1 MGCACATIKTE
12 RFMLQRTW
20 AVLQKEFIQTLRD
33 RSTLILMLSMPL
45 LQLFMLGYAVDMNVE
60 HIPTIV
66 ADQSLDAPSLAYV
79 EAMVN
84 TQYFD
89 VVEYAAD
96 EAAVVAAIDSGRVQA
111 GIVIPPDFAARVE
124 RGEAQVLFLIDGSD
138 LFTVQSGYT
147 RAAAIAQSYA
157 SEVLLKKIERSGLP
171 LSAKLPLDTRV
182 RVLYNPDMQ
191 QLWFTIPSMIGLLMQ
206 TTSVAMT
213 AAAVVREREAGTIEQ
228 LLVTPIRP
236 LELLLGK
243 IMPNVCIAI
252 INVLTIVGAGNFL
265 FHVPFRGNFWL
276 FMGLAMIYVFSGLGL
291 GLLIST
297 VANNLKQSQQ
307 LVMMIMLL
315 GVVLGGFI
323 FPRNTMPPV
332 LQVLGLLFPMTYF
345 TPISR
350 GIITKGVG
358 LDAFWDSALAMTVYA
373 AILMA
378 AAVKAFRQK
387 LE

>member
-1 MGCACATIKTE
+1 
-12 RFMLQRTW
+12 MLQRIW

-33 RSTLILMLSMPL
+33 RGTLILMLSMPL
-45 LQLFMLGYAVDMNVE
+45 LQLFLLGYAVDMNVE

-66 ADQSLDAPSLAYV
+66 ADQSLDAHSLAYV
-79 EAMVN
+79 NALVN
-84 TQYFD
+84 TRYFD
-89 VVEYAAD
+89 VIGYAAD
-96 EAAVVAAIDSGRVQA
+96 EAAVIRAIDSGRAQA

-124 RGEAQVLFLIDGSD
+124 RGEAQVLFVIDGTD

-147 RAAAIAQSYA
+147 RAATIAQSYA

-171 LSAKLPLDTRV
+171 IRAGLPLDTRV

-191 QLWFTIPSMIGLLMQ
+191 QLWFTIPSMIALLMQ

-236 LELLLGK
+236 MELLLGK
-243 IMPNVCIAI
+243 IMPNVLIAI
-252 INVLTIVGAGNFL
+252 INVLTVVAAGVFL
-265 FHVPFRGNFWL
+265 FHVPFRGNFWV
-276 FMGLAMIYVFSGLGL
+276 FMGLAMIYVFCGLGL

-297 VANNLKQSQQ
+297 IASNLKQAQQ

-315 GVVLGGFI
+315 GVVLGGYI
-323 FPRNTMPPV
+323 FPRNTMPPA
-332 LQVLGLLFPMTYF
+332 LRLLGTLFPMTF
-345 TPISR
+345 FIPISR

-358 LDAFWDSALAMTVYA
+358 VDALWAQIASLTVYA
-373 AILMA
+373 VVVMSIA
-378 AAVKAFRQK
+378 AKAFRQG

>member
-1 MGCACATIKTE
+1 
-12 RFMLQRTW
+12 MLQRIW

-33 RSTLILMLSMPL
+33 RGTLILMLSMPL

-60 HIPTIV
+60 HIPTVV
-66 ADQSLDAPSLAYV
+66 ADQSLDAHSHAYV
-79 EAMVN
+79 AAMVN
-84 TQYFD
+84 TRYFD
-89 VVEYAAD
+89 VIDYVASET
-96 EAAVVAAIDSGRVQA
+96 AVIQAIDSGRAQA
-111 GIVIPPDFAARVE
+111 GIVIPPGFAARVD

-157 SEVLLKKIERSGLP
+157 AEVLLKKIQRSGLP
-171 LSAKLPLDTRV
+171 ISAALPLDTRV
-182 RVLYNPDMQ
+182 RILYNPDMQ
-191 QLWFTIPSMIGLLMQ
+191 QLWFTIPNMIALLIQ
-206 TTSVAMT
+206 TSSIAMT

-243 IMPNVCIAI
+243 IIPNVVVAI
-252 INVLTIVGAGNFL
+252 LNVLTAVAAGVLL
-265 FHVPFRGNFWL
+265 FHVPFRGNFWI
-276 FMGLAMIYVFSGLGL
+276 FMGLAMIYVFCGLGL

-297 VANNLKQSQQ
+297 IASNQKQAQQ

-315 GVVLGGFI
+315 GVVLGGYI

-332 LQVLGLLFPMTYF
+332 LKALGTLFPMTF
-345 TPISR
+345 FIPISR
-350 GIITKGVG
+350 GIISKGVG
-358 LDAFWDSALAMTVYA
+358 AGALWVDVAGMTIYA
-373 AILMA
+373 VVVMAIA
-378 AAVKAFRQK
+378 AKAFRQG

>member
-1 MGCACATIKTE
+1 MA
-12 RFMLQRTW
+12 QRIW

-33 RSTLILMLSMPL
+33 RGTLILMLSMPL

-66 ADQSLDAPSLAYV
+66 ADQSLDAHSLAYV
-79 EAMVN
+79 NAMIN

-89 VVEYAAD
+89 VVGYVTS
-96 EAAVVAAIDSGRVQA
+96 EAEVIQAIDSGSAQA
-111 GIVIPPDFAARVE
+111 GIVIPPDFAARVD

-147 RAAAIAQSYA
+147 RVATIAQSYA

-171 LSAKLPLDTRV
+171 ISAALPLDTRV
-182 RVLYNPDMQ
+182 RVLYNPDLQ
-191 QLWFTIPSMIGLLMQ
+191 QLWFTIPNMIALLMQ
-206 TTSVAMT
+206 TSSIAMT

-236 LELLLGK
+236 AELLLGK
-243 IMPNVCIAI
+243 IMPNVLIAI
-252 INVLTIVGAGNFL
+252 INVLTVVVAGVFL
-265 FHVPFRGNFWL
+265 FHVPFRGSFWL
-276 FMGLAMIYVFSGLGL
+276 FMGLSMIYVFSGLGL
-291 GLLIST
+291 GLLLST
-297 VANNLKQSQQ
+297 IADNQKQAQQ

-315 GVVLGGFI
+315 GVVLGGYI

-332 LQVLGLLFPMTYF
+332 LQALGALFPMTYF
-345 TPISR
+345 IPISR
-350 GIITKGVG
+350 GIIAKGVG
-358 LDAFWDSALAMTVYA
+358 LDAFWVSAVSMTAYA
-373 AILMA
+373 TILMA
-378 AAVKAFRQK
+378 IASKAFRQG

>member
-1 MGCACATIKTE
+1 
-12 RFMLQRTW
+12 MLQRIW
-20 AVLQKEFIQTLRD
+20 AVLQKEFIQTVRD
-33 RSTLILMLSMPL
+33 RGTLILMLSMPL

-60 HIPTIV
+60 HIPTVV
-66 ADQSLDAPSLAYV
+66 ADQSLDAHSHAYV
-79 EAMVN
+79 AAMVN
-84 TQYFD
+84 TRYFD
-89 VVEYAAD
+89 VIEYVAS
-96 EAAVVAAIDSGRVQA
+96 EAAVIHAIDSGRAEA
-111 GIVIPPDFAARVE
+111 GIVIPPNFAARVD

-157 SEVLLKKIERSGLP
+157 AEVLLKKIERSGLP
-171 LSAKLPLDTRV
+171 ISAALPLDTRV
-182 RVLYNPDMQ
+182 RILYNPDMQ
-191 QLWFTIPSMIGLLMQ
+191 QLWFTIPNMIALLIQ
-206 TTSVAMT
+206 TSSIAMT

-243 IMPNVCIAI
+243 IIPNVVIAI
-252 INVLTIVGAGNFL
+252 LNVLTAVAAGVLL
-265 FHVPFRGNFWL
+265 FHVPFRGSFWL
-276 FMGLAMIYVFSGLGL
+276 FMGLSMIYVFSGLGL

-297 VANNLKQSQQ
+297 IASNQKQAQQ

-315 GVVLGGFI
+315 GVVLGGYI

-332 LQVLGLLFPMTYF
+332 LAALGTLFPMTF
-345 TPISR
+345 FIPIAR

-358 LDAFWDSALAMTVYA
+358 VDALWVQVVSMTIYA
-373 AILMA
+373 VVVMAIA
-378 AAVKAFRQK
+378 AKAFRQG

>member
-1 MGCACATIKTE
+1 
-12 RFMLQRTW
+12 MLQRIW

-33 RSTLILMLSMPL
+33 RGTLILMLSMPL

-60 HIPTIV
+60 HIPTVV
-66 ADQSLDAPSLAYV
+66 ADQSLDAHSHAYV
-79 EAMVN
+79 AAMVN
-84 TQYFD
+84 TRYFD
-89 VVEYAAD
+89 VIDYVAN
-96 EAAVVAAIDSGRVQA
+96 EAAVIQAIDSGRAQA
-111 GIVIPPDFAARVE
+111 GIVIPPGFAARVD

-157 SEVLLKKIERSGLP
+157 ADVLLKKIQRSGLP
-171 LSAKLPLDTRV
+171 ISAALPLDTRV
-182 RVLYNPDMQ
+182 RILYNPDMQ
-191 QLWFTIPSMIGLLMQ
+191 QLWFTIPNMIALLIQ
-206 TTSVAMT
+206 TSSIAMT

-243 IMPNVCIAI
+243 IIPNVVVAI
-252 INVLTIVGAGNFL
+252 LNVLTAVAAGVLL
-265 FHVPFRGNFWL
+265 FHVPFRGNFWI

-297 VANNLKQSQQ
+297 IASNQKQAQQ

-315 GVVLGGFI
+315 GVVLGGYI

-332 LQVLGLLFPMTYF
+332 LKALGTLFPMTF
-345 TPISR
+345 FIPISR
-350 GIITKGVG
+350 GIISKGVG
-358 LDAFWDSALAMTVYA
+358 ADALWVHIVGMTIYA
-373 AILMA
+373 VVVMAIA
-378 AAVKAFRQK
+378 AKAFRQG

>member
-1 MGCACATIKTE
+1 
-12 RFMLQRTW
+12 MLQRIW

-33 RSTLILMLSMPL
+33 RGTLILMLSMPL

-60 HIPTIV
+60 HIPTVV
-66 ADQSLDAPSLAYV
+66 ADQSLDAHSHAYV
-79 EAMVN
+79 AAMVN
-84 TQYFD
+84 TRYFD
-89 VVEYAAD
+89 VIDYVTN
-96 EAAVVAAIDSGRVQA
+96 EAAVIQAIDSGRAQA
-111 GIVIPPDFAARVE
+111 GIVIPPGFAARVD

-157 SEVLLKKIERSGLP
+157 ADVLLKKIQRSGLP
-171 LSAKLPLDTRV
+171 ISAALPLDTRM
-182 RVLYNPDMQ
+182 RILYNPDMQ
-191 QLWFTIPSMIGLLMQ
+191 QLWFTIPNMIALLIQ
-206 TTSVAMT
+206 TSSIAMT

-243 IMPNVCIAI
+243 IIPNVVIAI
-252 INVLTIVGAGNFL
+252 LNVLTAVAAGVLL
-265 FHVPFRGNFWL
+265 FNVPFRGSFWV
-276 FMGLAMIYVFSGLGL
+276 FMGLAMVYVFSGLGL

-297 VANNLKQSQQ
+297 IASNQKQAQQ

-315 GVVLGGFI
+315 GVVLGGYI

-332 LQVLGLLFPMTYF
+332 LKALGTLFPMTF
-345 TPISR
+345 FIPISR

-358 LDAFWDSALAMTVYA
+358 AGALWVDIISMTIYA
-373 AILMA
+373 VVVMAIA
-378 AAVKAFRQK
+378 AKAFRQG

>member
-1 MGCACATIKTE
+1 
-12 RFMLQRTW
+12 MLQRTW

>member
-1 MGCACATIKTE
+1 
-12 RFMLQRTW
+12 MLQRIW

-33 RSTLILMLSMPL
+33 RGTLILMLSMPL

-60 HIPTIV
+60 HIPTLV
-66 ADQSLDAPSLAYV
+66 ADQSLDAHSLAYV
-79 EAMVN
+79 NAMVN
-84 TQYFD
+84 TRYFD
-89 VVEYAAD
+89 VIGYAAN
-96 EAAVVAAIDSGRVQA
+96 EAEVVAAIDNGRAQA

-147 RAAAIAQSYA
+147 RAATIAQSYA
-157 SEVLLKKIERSGLP
+157 GEVLLKKIERSGLP
-171 LSAKLPLDTRV
+171 ISADLPLDTRV

-191 QLWFTIPSMIGLLMQ
+191 QLWFTIPSMIALLMQ

-236 LELLLGK
+236 MELLIGK
-243 IMPNVCIAI
+243 IMPNVLIAI
-252 INVLTIVGAGNFL
+252 INVLTVVAAGVFL
-265 FHVPFRGNFWL
+265 FHVPFRGNFWG
-276 FMGLAMIYVFSGLGL
+276 FMGLAMIYVFCGLGL

-297 VANNLKQSQQ
+297 IASNLKQAQQ

-315 GVVLGGFI
+315 GVVLGGYI

-332 LQVLGLLFPMTYF
+332 LRILGTLFPMTF
-345 TPISR
+345 FIPISR

-358 LDAFWDSALAMTVYA
+358 VEALWVQVISLTIYA
-373 AILMA
+373 VVVMSIA
-378 AAVKAFRQK
+378 AKAFRQG

>member
-1 MGCACATIKTE
+1 
-12 RFMLQRTW
+12 MLQRIW

-33 RSTLILMLSMPL
+33 RGTLILMLSMPL
-45 LQLFMLGYAVDMNVE
+45 LQLFLLGYAVDMNVE
-60 HIPTIV
+60 HIPSIV
-66 ADQSLDAPSLAYV
+66 ADQSLDAHSLAYV
-79 EAMVN
+79 NALVN
-84 TQYFD
+84 TRYFD
-89 VVEYAAD
+89 VVGYAAD
-96 EAAVVAAIDSGRVQA
+96 EAAVIQAIDSGRAQA

-124 RGEAQVLFLIDGSD
+124 RGEAQVLFVIDGTD

-147 RAAAIAQSYA
+147 RAATIAQSYA

-171 LSAKLPLDTRV
+171 IRAGLPLDTRV

-191 QLWFTIPSMIGLLMQ
+191 QLWFTIPSMIALLMQ

-236 LELLLGK
+236 MELLLGK
-243 IMPNVCIAI
+243 IMPNVLIAI
-252 INVLTIVGAGNFL
+252 INVLTVVAAGVFL
-265 FHVPFRGNFWL
+265 FHVPFRGNFWV
-276 FMGLAMIYVFSGLGL
+276 FMGLAMIYVFCGLGL

-297 VANNLKQSQQ
+297 IASNLKQAQQ

-315 GVVLGGFI
+315 GVVLGGYI
-323 FPRNTMPPV
+323 FPRNTMPPA
-332 LQVLGLLFPMTYF
+332 LRLLGTLFPMTF
-345 TPISR
+345 FIPISR

-358 LDAFWDSALAMTVYA
+358 VDALWAQIASLTVYA
-373 AILMA
+373 VVVMSIA
-378 AAVKAFRQK
+378 AKAFRQG